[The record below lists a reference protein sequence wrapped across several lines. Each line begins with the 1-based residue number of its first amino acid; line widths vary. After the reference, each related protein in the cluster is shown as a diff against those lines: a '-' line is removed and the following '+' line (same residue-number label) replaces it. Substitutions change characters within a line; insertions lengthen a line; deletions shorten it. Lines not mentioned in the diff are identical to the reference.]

1 MNLSKYNN
9 VFCDSKKA
17 LEWAYKHGLPRDSQV
32 RTSAPALLWEECP
45 NIEHIESRWNVEE
58 LRRFQSS
65 IQRFSEDVFDAA
77 IAIKGVEREL
87 ALAIAQSAVSFQK
100 VLYKAACLKEEDF
113 TNPRLFIQ
121 VKGEGGPSGNNMN
134 SPWKHILSCN
144 KLFNSVSFTLK
155 NDKWSVLNTQVVSY
169 WDRYKLAGVETLIY
183 RLLILVMRL
192 LPSWI
197 FKRELLVP
205 NENELIIETAASL
218 MLRGVK
224 VTELNVEHV
233 EHVVDED
240 LELDACYKELYN
252 SVSIVMQERVGQWVV
267 LSAVDPTMSMF
278 KAHISKHF
286 KLFNQLVK
294 AWKQTFTGNNK
305 TKQAV
310 LMNASGGI
318 KGQTLSYVCNKIGVP
333 VIGAQHGVTVEI
345 SQMHGEVSI
354 GFENS
359 VPKATLYYN
368 SKCAEVES
376 RSYFSNSKSYVV
388 GSSSRHVR
396 MKSDK
401 VLDEVPIPI
410 VYISTNLY
418 RGNLGQ
424 LITWHTDYDRAK
436 KERDF
441 VTKVLRNLPHKI
453 LYKTYPEDNR
463 RYADKDPILN
473 DVEDSNNITLFDK
486 KVDVRYLLS
495 NYKII
500 ITSGATS
507 TLSWPVMSEK
517 PVVFINRKEKSPL
530 TSEAHAYLSKGL
542 FVFDDDEKDFHGNLI
557 KFLSQPISYIEAQ
570 WEEKRVFRK
579 DMIKNYFSEYKGDA
593 GKRAAKI
600 ILKEY
605 LI

>member
-32 RTSAPALLWEECP
+32 RTSAPALLWEEDP
-45 NIEHIESRWNVEE
+45 NIKHIESRWNVEE
-58 LRRFQSS
+58 LGRFQSS

-77 IAIKGVEREL
+77 IAVNGVEREL
-87 ALAIAQSAVSFQK
+87 ALAISQSAVSFQK
-100 VLYKAACLKEEDF
+100 VLYKAACLEEKDF
-113 TNPRLFIQ
+113 TSPRLFIQ
-121 VKGEGGPSGNNMN
+121 VEGESGPSGNNMN
-134 SPWKHILSCN
+134 SPWEYILSCN

-155 NDKWSVLNTQVVSY
+155 NDKWSVLNTQGISY
-169 WDRYKLAGVETLIY
+169 WDRYKLAGGETLIY
-183 RLLILVMRL
+183 RLLILIMRL

-233 EHVVDED
+233 DED
-240 LELDACYKELYN
+240 LEPNDCYKELYN
-252 SVSIVMQERVGQWVV
+252 SVSIVIQERVRKWVT
-267 LSAVDPTMSMF
+267 LSAVDPTMSLF
-278 KAHISKHF
+278 EIHIFKHF

-294 AWKQTFTGNNK
+294 AWERAFIRNNK
-305 TKQAV
+305 IKQAV
-310 LMNASGGI
+310 LMNASGSI
-318 KGQTLSYVCNKIGVP
+318 KGQTLAYVCNKIGIP
-333 VIGAQHGVTVEI
+333 IIGAQHGVTVEI
-345 SQMHGEVSI
+345 SQMHGEVSS
-354 GFENS
+354 GFDNS

-376 RSYFSNSKSYVV
+376 KSHFSNSKSYVV
-388 GSSSRHVR
+388 GSSSRHIR

-401 VLDEVPIPI
+401 ILDEVPIPI

-418 RGNLGQ
+418 RGNLGH

-436 KERDF
+436 RERDF
-441 VTKVLRNLPHKI
+441 VAKVLRNLPHKV

-463 RYADKDPILN
+463 RYADKDPVLD
-473 DVEDSNNITLFDK
+473 DVKNSNNITLFDK
-486 KVDVRYLLS
+486 KVDMRYLLS

-507 TLSWPVMSEK
+507 TLSWPVMSGK

-530 TSEAHAYLSKGL
+530 TSEAYAYLSKGL
-542 FVFDDDEKDFHGNLI
+542 FVFDDDEKDFHSNLR
-557 KFLSQPISYIEAQ
+557 KFLSQPISNIEAQ
-570 WEEKRVFRK
+570 WKKKKDSRK
-579 DMIKNYFSEYKGDA
+579 HMIKNYFSEYRGDA
-593 GKRAAKI
+593 GKRSAKI